1 MFGDVGQRLNKSISD
16 RNQLITT
23 SHHRAQYPLTRNISL
38 SFSLITCQCYGLP
51 TFHGGGYD
59 SSFGGGNHRDTLTL

>member
-51 TFHGGGYD
+51 TLHG
-59 SSFGGGNHRDTLTL
+59 